1 MVGKMRKIAILTLYY
16 ENFNYGGVLQAYA
29 LQKVIENMGFDT
41 KQISYAMESGI
52 EGWNSVKW
60 KMRKKIARIY
70 HYIRYGTWMEKF
82 EQRREKISI
91 FSHKIPHTKVVTVSD
106 IGNLSNDFDCFV
118 CGSDQIWNPI
128 GWQPT
133 FFLDFLLE
141 GKPHFSY
148 AASVARDR
156 LTKQQLEYMRKY
168 LIKFDAISVRED
180 NTTDILNE
188 NYKDL
193 NVYTMPDPVILL
205 SRKQWEAIVKTFPIK
220 EKYIFAYFLGN
231 DTTNREKAIRYAE
244 RHKLKIIFVSYIN
257 KDDYIWETNNKD
269 SLAHVMGIE
278 DFVSGI
284 ANAEL
289 VLTDSFHGAVFSS
302 IFNIPFY
309 VMSRFKKNDQLSM
322 NSRLVTLLTDLG
334 IPNRNCDDIEK
345 NENYKWKKEE
355 IDSINYNLSRLRNK
369 GIDFLQSTFNKLHLT

>member
-1 MVGKMRKIAILTLYY
+1 MRKIAILTLYY
-16 ENFNYGGVLQAYA
+16 KNFNYGGILQSYA
-29 LQKVIENMGFDT
+29 LQKVIENMGFDA
-41 KQISYAMESGI
+41 KQISYVMESNI

-70 HYIRYGTWMEKF
+70 HYIRYGNWMKKF
-82 EQRREKISI
+82 EQRREKISN
-91 FSHKIPHTKVVTVSD
+91 FSRKIPHTAVVTVSD

-133 FFLDFLLE
+133 FFWDFLPE
-141 GKPHFSY
+141 DKPRFSY
-148 AASVARDR
+148 AASVARDK
-156 LTKQQLEYMRKY
+156 LTKQQLEFMRKY
-168 LIKFDAISVRED
+168 LIKFNVISVREN
-180 NTTDILNE
+180 NTTEMLNK

-205 SRKQWEAIVKTFPIK
+205 SRKQWEAVVKTFPIK
-220 EKYIFAYFLGN
+220 EKYILAYFLGN
-231 DTTNREKAIRYAE
+231 DITNRDKAIRYAG

-257 KDDYIWETNNKD
+257 KNDYIWEKNNKD
-269 SLAHVMGIE
+269 SLAPVMGIE

-322 NSRLVTLLTDLG
+322 NSRLETLLNDLG

-345 NENYKWKKEE
+345 HENYKWKKEE
-355 IDSINYNLSRLRNK
+355 IDSINCNLSRLRSK
-369 GIDFLQSTFNKLHLT
+369 GISFLESTFTKLHLM